1 MPEFFSRSPIFVFI
15 VIIILKIHDDRVL
28 NNLQHQYVSLH
39 WSIRRFSQKTDI
51 DKVCQMQ
58 MISKL
63 FLFIFF
69 IGRLFYYGFIL
80 F

>member
-28 NNLQHQYVSLH
+28 NNLQHEYVSLH
-39 WSIRRFSQKTDI
+39 WSIRHFSQKTDI